1 MKKSMGLLNPL
12 GVIGFFYVINQSLWK
27 TYRRG
32 KNSSS
37 AALKKTTMSFHNGHG
52 DLTMDMEVQW
62 QPHHGNDKKRG
73 WLISCH
79 FLWGYAT
86 CCETYLVRC
95 GRKSASVLWLLWDKW
110 DALPQ
115 SSGIRSHNHPI
126 ISFGLYY
133 CRIGNYVV
141 DHGGPFP
148 IARNTG
154 MTERD
159 HWHRWILEWS

>member
-1 MKKSMGLLNPL
+1 MENVQTWEKL
-12 GVIGFFYVINQSLWK
+12 VIY
-27 TYRRG
+27 
-32 KNSSS
+32 SS
-37 AALKKTTMSFHNGHG
+37 AEKNNREFSRWPWRFNDGHG
-52 DLTMDMEVQW
+52 GAVATTPW
-62 QPHHGNDKKRG
+62 PHGNGKKHD

-79 FLWGYAT
+79 FFWGYAKK
-86 CCETYLVRC
+86 CCENYLVRC
-95 GRKSASVLWLLWDKW
+95 GRKSASVLWLLWDKR

-159 HWHRWILEWS
+159 TWHR